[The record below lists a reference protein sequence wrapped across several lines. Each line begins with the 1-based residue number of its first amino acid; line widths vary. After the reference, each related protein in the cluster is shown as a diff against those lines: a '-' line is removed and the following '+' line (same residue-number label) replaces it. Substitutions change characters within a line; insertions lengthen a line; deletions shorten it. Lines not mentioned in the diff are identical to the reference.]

1 MLYSSKSDEWH
12 SGITIVTATKL
23 SSQKNQEET
32 GKNGWISKLG

>member
-23 SSQKNQEET
+23 SSQNTEKSRRD
-32 GKNGWISKLG
+32 W